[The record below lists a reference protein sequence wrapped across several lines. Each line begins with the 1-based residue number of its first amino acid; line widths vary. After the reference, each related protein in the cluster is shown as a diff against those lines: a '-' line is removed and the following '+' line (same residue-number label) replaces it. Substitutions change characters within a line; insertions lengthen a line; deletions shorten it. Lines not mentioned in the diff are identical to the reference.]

1 MIVVQEST
9 SNDLHVKLSNS
20 VAKELFKTDF
30 SQQKDLQ
37 GKVIKVEP
45 NSSVDLEGT
54 FSIKEFLQK
63 PLEQT
68 NNALAKIVHQ
78 SSEES
83 ETISNPVS
91 VSLSTLTF
99 SNQ

>member
-54 FSIKEFLQK
+54 FSI
-63 PLEQT
+63 
-68 NNALAKIVHQ
+68 
-78 SSEES
+78 
-83 ETISNPVS
+83 
-91 VSLSTLTF
+91 
-99 SNQ
+99 